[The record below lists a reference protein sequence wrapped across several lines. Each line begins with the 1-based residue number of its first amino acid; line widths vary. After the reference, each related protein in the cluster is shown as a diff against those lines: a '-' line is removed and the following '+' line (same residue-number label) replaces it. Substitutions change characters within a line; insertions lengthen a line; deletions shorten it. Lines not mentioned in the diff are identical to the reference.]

1 MITGLALLYLLTFRL
16 PYLAAV
22 HSQGAGYQFSGPQH
36 DLHHDLGL
44 TMFLLVFLESLLWV
58 VISLVHALR

>member
-1 MITGLALLYLLTFRL
+1 VITGLVPLYLLTFHL

-22 HSQGAGYQFSGPQH
+22 NSQGLGTQFGGPLH

-44 TMFLLVFLESLLWV
+44 TMFLLVVLEGLLWV
-58 VISLVHALR
+58 VISLVGAFR